1 MSKVPGTSKNRP
13 AETFGHNL
21 LFWFLTFYDE
31 GSCLLLLVL
40 FILILLYFI
49 VRALA
54 AVIFYSTVATCP
66 DYRIFDSED
75 RIKQLIFFNYQTHLL
90 SVTEEIIK
98 YISIHL
104 QEIFVGIAGYR

>member
-1 MSKVPGTSKNRP
+1 MFSIVPGTTKNRP
-13 AETFGHNL
+13 AETFGPKL

-49 VRALA
+49 ARALA

-66 DYRIFDSED
+66 DYRIFNSED
-75 RIKQLIFFNYQTHLL
+75 RIKTAHFL
-90 SVTEEIIK
+90 
-98 YISIHL
+98 
-104 QEIFVGIAGYR
+104 